1 MKLMLLGVLFVSLS
15 AGAQTAGQPVS
26 AQKIVQTPAGVLK
39 ETADTKMDA
48 SLFAE
53 GSLFFLQ
60 LAGWGVGANTIN
72 TNEMAILLL
81 DNDSTITV
89 QAPTIQGFEENNAAK
104 TYQHRYAIRQQDLET
119 LQRHTVKGLRKYSV
133 LGFDDIAVGAAEG
146 ESFRSLCHFF
156 LEELDKAHL
165 LKPKPVPTAPSFPGG
180 KDVLLSFL
188 NRNLKALP
196 FLKEGEQRT
205 AIVAF
210 QVKTDGSVANLLLKQ
225 SAGAAYD
232 NELLRVFKRMPL
244 WKPALLEGQRV
255 EFIVLQ
261 PVNFYQQNTAVK
273 VRF

>member
-1 MKLMLLGVLFVSLS
+1 LLLGLLFASLS

-26 AQKIVQTPAGVLK
+26 AQKVVQTPAVVLR

-119 LQRHTVKGLRKYSV
+119 LQRHAVKGLRKYSV
-133 LGFDDIAVGAAEG
+133 LGFDDIPVAAAEA
-146 ESFRSLCHFF
+146 ENFQTLCHFF

-165 LKPKPVPTAPSFPGG
+165 LKPKSVPTTPSFPGG

-196 FLKEGEQRT
+196 LLKEGEQRT

-210 QVKTDGSVANLLLKQ
+210 QVKADGSVANLQLKQ

-232 NELLRVFKRMPL
+232 NELLRIFKRMPL

-255 EFIVLQ
+255 DLMVAQ
-261 PVNFYQQNTAVK
+261 PVYFYQQNTAVK